1 MPAPETPSAPV
12 PDERVRGHRSGT
24 RAILA
29 DRIGDKRTL
38 AIGAS
43 LLPLGVLPL
52 FLWLDASRSTM
63 TLVLVQSAFGLMVSS
78 FTGVAPKASSGLF
91 PTAVRTTGVSLVYNT
106 AITVFGGFAPA
117 ILTWLTQST
126 SGSVL
131 APARYVVGGRRAGNR
146 CDFNH
151 ERARSGCYRANSFAS
166 SISLITA
173 SHRTWRGIRSWRS
186 RARPRWRPIYG
197 APPACRTG
205 TSASP

>member
-12 PDERVRGHRSGT
+12 RDERVRGHRSGT

-43 LLPLGVLPL
+43 LLPL
-52 FLWLDASRSTM
+52 FAWLDASRTTM

-78 FTGVAPKASSGLF
+78 FTGVAPKALSGLF

-131 APARYVVGGRRAGNR
+131 APAWYVVGAAAPAIAAISTMSGR
-146 CDFNH
+146 
-151 ERARSGCYRANSFAS
+151 AS
-166 SISLITA
+166 DTLALTEPQA
-173 SHRTWRGIRSWRS
+173 VQVPIRE
-186 RARPRWRPIYG
+186 P
-197 APPACRTG
+197 
-205 TSASP
+205 

>member
-12 PDERVRGHRSGT
+12 RDERVRGHRSGT

-43 LLPLGVLPL
+43 LLPLCVLPL
-52 FLWLDASRSTM
+52 FAWLDASRTTM

-78 FTGVAPKASSGLF
+78 FTGVAPKALSGLF

-126 SGSVL
+126 SGSV
-131 APARYVVGGRRAGNR
+131 
-146 CDFNH
+146 
-151 ERARSGCYRANSFAS
+151 
-166 SISLITA
+166 
-173 SHRTWRGIRSWRS
+173 
-186 RARPRWRPIYG
+186 
-197 APPACRTG
+197 
-205 TSASP
+205 